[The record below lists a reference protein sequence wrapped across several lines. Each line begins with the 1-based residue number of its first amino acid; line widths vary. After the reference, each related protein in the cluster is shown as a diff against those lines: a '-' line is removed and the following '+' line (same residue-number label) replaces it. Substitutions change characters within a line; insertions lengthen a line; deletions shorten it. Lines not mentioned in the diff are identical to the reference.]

1 MKLILATLFLL
12 SIAWS
17 SGEVKRTEDMES
29 SDAIAHVA
37 FDTPATFGFG
47 NSFSLDVD
55 RDGNDDFMFTTIFV
69 PGEANMHSKYLVN
82 AIGENEILSVDGSTA
97 INEDGMSISELGNV
111 NWSRGD
117 SEIIEQLDNGSW
129 NGTWSGDRDQYIG
142 IKLIKDGKS
151 YNGWVKVTID
161 QENATAF
168 VEGYAINRVPNG
180 SIVAGQV

>member
-1 MKLILATLFLL
+1 MKLLLATLFLL

-29 SDAIAHVA
+29 SEAIAHVA

-55 RDGNDDFMFTTIFV
+55 RDGKDDYMFTTIFDQ
-69 PGEANMHSKYLVN
+69 GEAGISSKYMVN
-82 AIGENEILSVDGSTA
+82 AIGDNEILAIDGSTA
-97 INEDGMSISELGNV
+97 INENGMAVTELGNV
-111 NWSRGD
+111 NWTAGA
-117 SEIIEQLDNGSW
+117 SEIIEQQEDGNWS
-129 NGTWSGDRDQYIG
+129 GTWSGDREQYIG
-142 IKLIKDGKS
+142 IKLVKEGKS

-161 QENATAF
+161 QENETAY

-180 SIVAGQV
+180 SIAAGQA